1 MGSTRDFVN
10 YVYPGIKG
18 IKGKFKKKSKKKN
31 QKKKI
36 TLLRRRKHAYYD
48 LMSLKKKKVKVNTVI
63 TSLGPHDRSW
73 KVSQA
78 VT

>member
-18 IKGKFKKKSKKKN
+18 IKGKFKKKSIKK
-31 QKKKI
+31 KKKI

-48 LMSLKKKKVKVNTVI
+48 LMSLKKKKKKSRLTQ
-63 TSLGPHDRSW
+63 SLHLSAHMTGAG
-73 KVSQA
+73 K
-78 VT
+78 